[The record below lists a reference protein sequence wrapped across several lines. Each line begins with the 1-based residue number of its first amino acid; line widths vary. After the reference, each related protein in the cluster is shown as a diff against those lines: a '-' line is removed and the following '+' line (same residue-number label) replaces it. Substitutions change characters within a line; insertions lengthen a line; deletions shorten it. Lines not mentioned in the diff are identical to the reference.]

1 MMSDWV
7 PNIFY
12 KVVVEKIPIQKMK
25 KIKSY
30 TLIKNKPFNCVTYMN
45 AEEYREANQTSNIS
59 TSIRSSPS

>member
-1 MMSDWV
+1 
-7 PNIFY
+7 
-12 KVVVEKIPIQKMK
+12 MK

-59 TSIRSSPS
+59 TTTVNRFFPKSPQQISDWIRSSPS